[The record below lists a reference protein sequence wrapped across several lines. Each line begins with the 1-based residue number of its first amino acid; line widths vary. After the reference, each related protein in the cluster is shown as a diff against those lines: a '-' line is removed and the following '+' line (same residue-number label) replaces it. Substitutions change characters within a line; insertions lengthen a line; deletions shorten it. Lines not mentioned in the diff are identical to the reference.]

1 MSNTI
6 SQVLNQSLQ
15 GMHCTYLEVLGQ
27 ILSQD
32 RSEGESNI
40 ATHSHPDGGRVRG
53 CDRRVKLSLKLYRN

>member
-1 MSNTI
+1 
-6 SQVLNQSLQ
+6 
-15 GMHCTYLEVLGQ
+15 MHCTYLEVLGQ

-53 CDRRVKLSLKLYRN
+53 YDRRVKLGLIWVRTLSTLINKSFFNIE